1 MDSNDNKKNNNQKQI
16 EKNSHFLQALGHSL
30 AGIGELLARERNMRF
45 HILAACIVLVV
56 GIYVDLGRSDW
67 LWISVAVFTVIS
79 AEFLNT
85 IVEAIVDLIVG
96 ENYHPLAKVAKDV
109 ASGGVLAAA
118 FFAVVVGV
126 LIFQPYLLPNLQ
138 MVFR

>member
-1 MDSNDNKKNNNQKQI
+1 MDSNDNKKNNNQKQV
-16 EKNSHFLQALGHSL
+16 EKNSHFLQAFGHSI
-30 AGIGELLARERNMRF
+30 AGIGELLVRERNMHF
-45 HILAACIVLVV
+45 HIFAACIVLIV

-118 FFAVVVGV
+118 VFAVVIGV

>member
-1 MDSNDNKKNNNQKQI
+1 MDSNDNKKNNNQKQV
-16 EKNSHFLQALGHSL
+16 EKNSHFLQAFGHSI
-30 AGIGELLARERNMRF
+30 AGIGELLVRERNMRF
-45 HILAACIVLVV
+45 HIFAACIVLIV

-118 FFAVVVGV
+118 VFAVIIGV

>member
-1 MDSNDNKKNNNQKQI
+1 MDSKDNKKKEDTHQVH
-16 EKNSHFLQALGHSL
+16 KNSHFMQAFGHAM
-30 AGIGELLARERNMRF
+30 AGIGELLVRERNMRF
-45 HILAACIVLVV
+45 HIFAACVVLIV

-85 IVEAIVDLIVG
+85 VVEAIVDLIVG

-118 FFAVVVGV
+118 AFAIVVGI

-138 MVFR
+138 MIFR